1 MKQSVTLLDQLM
13 RLAQLTI
20 VAAVCVAGSM
30 GAQAAEVSGNVKTN
44 VKAGFILQSN
54 KGIANR
60 SEINLGSV
68 TGKHTKVGGNFKS
81 RVRVGAVIQ
90 SNLGIANKAKINI
103 GSVTD

>member
-1 MKQSVTLLDQLM
+1 MKCGLSKLSKTVLLAIAF
-13 RLAQLTI
+13 LASNT
-20 VAAVCVAGSM
+20 M
-30 GAQAAEVSGNVKTN
+30 TQAAEVGGNVKTN

-68 TGKHTKVGGNFKS
+68 TGKRTRVGGNFKS